1 MHKLIYVVEYYSLS
15 TGQKAGQSLNGR
27 RATYPGFSCSIHN
40 LSCALNRGIPCIA
53 LIQVH
58 KPAHEMKV
66 LTFVFQKILGV
77 AAGEECPPFLQ
88 LFLLCVPLCLL
99 ALYQSLSVR
108 LKTKYIRHKSTKI
121 SHKYFSLIDT
131 GDIMVVAGSCSA
143 LGLLLVIYLG
153 VGVGQVAQSV

>member
-1 MHKLIYVVEYYSLS
+1 MHNLIYVVEYYPLP
-15 TGQKAGQSLNGR
+15 TGEKADHSPNGCC
-27 RATYPGFSCSIHN
+27 AMYPYFSHSIHN
-40 LSCALNRGIPCIA
+40 LSCTLNRGTPCIA

-99 ALYQSLSVR
+99 ALYQSLSVQLQTKHIR
-108 LKTKYIRHKSTKI
+108 YKSKTT
-121 SHKYFSLIDT
+121 SHKYFTLIDT
-131 GDIMVVAGSCSA
+131 GDTKVVAGRCSA
-143 LGLLLVIYLG
+143 LVLCY
-153 VGVGQVAQSV
+153 